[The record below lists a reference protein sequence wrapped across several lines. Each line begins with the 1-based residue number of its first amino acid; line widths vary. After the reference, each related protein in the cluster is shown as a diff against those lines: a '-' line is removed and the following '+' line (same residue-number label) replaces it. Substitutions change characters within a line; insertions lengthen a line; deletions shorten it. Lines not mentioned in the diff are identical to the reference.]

1 MTASAIHHRPHISPA
16 GEIPDSVA
24 AQLLR
29 STCTYLTIAILVF
42 GPLAFGAVEPWSM
55 ALLHIGSSVAFL
67 LWLLA
72 NVTSRRGSIDLQ
84 PIHLPPFLFACL
96 VIGQILLGGTVYH
109 HDTVTEFLNY
119 VAYGLIFLIAT
130 DLFRNEREARL
141 LCLTLAVLGFGL
153 AFLGSVQEFTS
164 PEKLYWVRTPSQGG
178 PIFGPYVNRNHYAG
192 VMELLFPFAVLGSL
206 KPGPSLSKRVMLGF
220 AALLMIATVFLCA
233 SRGGFVCVV
242 LQSILLAMM
251 LLWRSR
257 RLSLVLSLTLLFI
270 VTGAFGIWLGS
281 DQLLGRLGHIGDDAG
296 RVQIARDS
304 VRMFEH
310 HPVTGWGLGTFP
322 IAYPKFRTFAT
333 DLFVN
338 EAHNDFIQLLVETGV
353 LGFAAGIGLLV
364 LVYIGGFRKINR
376 TLFGSWRSVAV
387 GASLVGVTGLAVHSL
402 FDFNLQIPANA
413 LLFYVL
419 CAVAGS
425 NSEEDAQVVRRIDKD
440 GVFSV
445 IDV

>member
-1 MTASAIHHRPHISPA
+1 MTSPAVHHRPHISP
-16 GEIPDSVA
+16 GEIQQSPVS
-24 AQLLR
+24 QLLR
-29 STCTYLTIAILVF
+29 SACTYLTIAILVF

-55 ALLHIGSSVAFL
+55 ALLHIGASAAFL

-72 NVTSRRGSIDLQ
+72 NLTSRSGSIELQ
-84 PIHLPPFLFACL
+84 AIHLPPFLFACL
-96 VIGQILLGGTVYH
+96 IIGQIFFRRTVYH
-109 HDTVTEFLNY
+109 HETVTEFLNY
-119 VAYGLIFLIAT
+119 VAYGLVFLIAT

-141 LCLTLAVLGFGL
+141 LCLTLAILGFFL

-164 PEKLYWVRTPSQGG
+164 PGKLYWVRTPREGG

-242 LQSILLAMM
+242 LQSVLLGMM

-257 RLSLVLSLTLLFI
+257 RLTLVVSLTLLFI

-281 DQLLGRLGHIGDDAG
+281 DQLLGRLGKIGDDAG
-296 RVQIARDS
+296 RVQIAKDS
-304 VRMFEH
+304 IRMFEQ

-322 IAYPKFRTFAT
+322 IAYPKYRTFAT

-338 EAHNDFIQLLVETGV
+338 EAHNDFVQLLVETGV

-364 LVYIGGFRKINR
+364 LVYIRGLRKINR

-425 NSEEDAQVVRRIDKD
+425 TSEEDAQVVRRVDKD

>member
-1 MTASAIHHRPHISPA
+1 MSSAVHHRPHLSP
-16 GEIPDSVA
+16 GVETEEGTLPYV
-24 AQLLR
+24 LR
-29 STCTYLTIAILVF
+29 SACTYLTIAILVF

-55 ALLHIGSSVAFL
+55 LILHFGAVAAFV
-67 LWLLA
+67 LWILA
-72 NVTSRRGSIDLQ
+72 NASAQNGVIELQ
-84 PIHLPPFLFACL
+84 AIHLPPFLFACI
-96 VIGQILLGGTVYH
+96 VVGQILLGGTVYH
-109 HDTVTEFLNY
+109 HETVTQFLNY

-153 AFLGSVQEFTS
+153 AFLGSVQQFTS
-164 PEKLYWVRTPSQGG
+164 PGKLYWVRTPQQSG

-192 VMELLFPFAVLGSL
+192 AMELLFPFAVLGSL
-206 KPGPSLSKRVMLGF
+206 KPGPSLGKRVMLGF

-242 LQSILLAMM
+242 LQAVLLSAM

-257 RLSLVLSLTLLFI
+257 RVGLTLSLTLLFI
-270 VTGAFGIWLGS
+270 VTAAFGIWLGS
-281 DQLLGRLGHIGDDAG
+281 DQLLGRLGQIGSDAG
-296 RVQIARDS
+296 RVQIAKDS
-304 VRMFEH
+304 VRMFVQ
-310 HPVTGWGLGTFP
+310 HPITGWGLGTFP
-322 IAYPKFRTFAT
+322 VAYPKFRTFAT

-338 EAHNDFIQLLVETGV
+338 EAHNDFVQLLVETGV
-353 LGFAAGIGLLV
+353 LGFAAGGGLLV
-364 LVYIGGFRKINR
+364 LVYIRGFRKISH
-376 TLFGSWRSVAV
+376 TLFGSWKSVAV

-425 NSEEDAQVVRRIDKD
+425 TAEEDAQVVRRIDKD
-440 GVFSV
+440 SVVSV

>member
-1 MTASAIHHRPHISPA
+1 MASAIHHRPHLSPA
-16 GEIPDSVA
+16 GEMQESSLCL
-24 AQLLR
+24 LLR
-29 STCTYLTIAILVF
+29 SACTYLTIAILIF

-55 ALLHIGSSVAFL
+55 ALLHIGASVTFL
-67 LWLLA
+67 LWLTA
-72 NVTSRRGSIDLQ
+72 NATSKSASIDLQ
-84 PIHLPPFLFACL
+84 AIHLPPFLFACL

-109 HDTVTEFLNY
+109 HETVTQFLNY
-119 VAYGLIFLIAT
+119 VAYGLIFLVAT

-141 LCLTLAVLGFGL
+141 LCLTLAILGFGL

-164 PEKLYWVRTPSQGG
+164 PDKLYWVRTPSQGG

-206 KPGPSLSKRVMLGF
+206 KPGPSLGKRIMLGF

-242 LQSILLAMM
+242 LQSVLLAMM

-257 RLSLVLSLTLLFI
+257 RVALVLSLTLLFI
-270 VTGAFGIWLGS
+270 ATGAFGIWLGS
-281 DQLLGRLGHIGDDAG
+281 DQLLGRLGQIGDDAG
-296 RVQIARDS
+296 RLQIAKDS
-304 VRMFEH
+304 LRMFEQ

-322 IAYPKFRTFAT
+322 IAYPKYRTFAT

-338 EAHNDFIQLLVETGV
+338 EAHNDFVQLLVETGV
-353 LGFAAGIGLLV
+353 LGFAVGISLLA
-364 LVYIGGFRKINR
+364 LVYLRGFRRINR

-425 NSEEDAQVVRRIDKD
+425 TSEEDAQVVRRLDKD
-440 GVFSV
+440 GVAAV

>member
-1 MTASAIHHRPHISPA
+1 MQEGALSQVLGSA
-16 GEIPDSVA
+16 
-24 AQLLR
+24 
-29 STCTYLTIAILVF
+29 CTYLTIAILVF

-55 ALLHIGSSVAFL
+55 LLLQIGASVGFL

-84 PIHLPPFLFACL
+84 TIHLPPFLFACL
-96 VIGQILLGGTVYH
+96 VVGQIFFNGTVYH
-109 HDTVTEFLNY
+109 HETVTQFLNY

-130 DLFRNEREARL
+130 DIFRNEREARL

-164 PEKLYWVRTPSQGG
+164 PGKLYWVRTPRAGG

-192 VMELLFPFAVLGSL
+192 VMELLFPFAALGSL
-206 KPGPSLSKRVMLGF
+206 KPSPSVSKRVMLGF

-242 LQSILLAMM
+242 MQTILLCMM

-257 RLSLVLSLTLLFI
+257 KLALVLSLTLAFI

-281 DQLLGRLGHIGDDAG
+281 DQLLGRLGQIGDDAG
-296 RVQIARDS
+296 RIQIAKDS
-304 VRMFEH
+304 IRMFEQ
-310 HPVTGWGLGTFP
+310 HPVMGWGLGTFP
-322 IAYPKFRTFAT
+322 VVYPKYRTFAT

-338 EAHNDFIQLLVETGV
+338 EAHNDFVQLLVETGV
-353 LGFAAGIGLLV
+353 LGFVAGIALLAM
-364 LVYIGGFRKINR
+364 VYTRGFRRINR

-425 NSEEDAQVVRRIDKD
+425 TSEEDAQVVRRLDKN